1 MAEPDRWGVHPCSI
15 EDCPERRVFR
25 GWCSMHYERWRRL
38 GDPLAPVRGYRRY
51 GEAIEGA
58 QPTKRARR
66 SQPFL

>member
-1 MAEPDRWGVHPCSI
+1 
-15 EDCPERRVFR
+15 
-25 GWCSMHYERWRRL
+25 MHYERWRRL